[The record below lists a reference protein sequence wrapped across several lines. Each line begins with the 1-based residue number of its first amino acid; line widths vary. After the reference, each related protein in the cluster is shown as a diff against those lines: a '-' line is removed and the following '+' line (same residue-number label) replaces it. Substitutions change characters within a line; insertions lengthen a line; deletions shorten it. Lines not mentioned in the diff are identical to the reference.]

1 MYVVDENL
9 TAGFFLAIFS
19 KLKGGKTQRFSKLK
33 QFFAKLKENILKLN
47 ISEIFVVVDL
57 FSILQIK

>member
-1 MYVVDENL
+1 MYIRS
-9 TAGFFLAIFS
+9 GFFLAIFS

-33 QFFAKLKENILKLN
+33 QFFFAKLKENILKLN